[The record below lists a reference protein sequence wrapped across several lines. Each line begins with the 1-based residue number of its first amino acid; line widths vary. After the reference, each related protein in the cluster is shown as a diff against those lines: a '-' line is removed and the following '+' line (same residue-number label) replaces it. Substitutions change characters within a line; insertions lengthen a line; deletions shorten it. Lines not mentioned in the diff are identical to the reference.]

1 MRTILCPMSNIMN
14 GGHVTGAILV
24 LSAESFPTIF
34 EIRIRPSSTIHTFLR
49 TYIRSDLVLPSAY
62 TYAARSWALSQRE
75 KKEGKES
82 RPGNRV
88 LNFVLI
94 PTWKKIFAEG
104 LARSATI
111 NEHKSPRRIK
121 FRYYQMYK
129 NH

>member
-1 MRTILCPMSNIMN
+1 MSNIMN

-34 EIRIRPSSTIHTFLR
+34 EIRIRPSSTIGTFLH
-49 TYIRSDLVLPSAY
+49 TYIRADLVLPSAD

-94 PTWKKIFAEG
+94 PTWKKISRRG
-104 LARSATI
+104 WLDRRRSTSTRAL
-111 NEHKSPRRIK
+111 EE
-121 FRYYQMYK
+121 
-129 NH
+129 

>member
-34 EIRIRPSSTIHTFLR
+34 EIRIRPSSTIGTFLH
-49 TYIRSDLVLPSAY
+49 TYIRADLVLPSAD

-94 PTWKKIFAEG
+94 PTWKNFRGGAGSIGDDQRAQEPSKNKI
-104 LARSATI
+104 
-111 NEHKSPRRIK
+111 
-121 FRYYQMYK
+121 
-129 NH
+129 